1 MTGKLLSLLLSH
13 HELIIYTV
21 ITILLASWFHWRW
34 KHRQFLD
41 MADKLPGPTS
51 YPLIGTTSM
60 FTHTYDETIEK
71 LKENAERYN
80 YEPVGTWIGPIH
92 YVSVVKPEDIQI
104 VLNNSRAL
112 EKGQLYWFL
121 KSLLGEGLLTASVDR
136 WRKHRRVIS
145 YAFNVK
151 FLEQLYPVFNEKNK
165 ILVKNLRKNI
175 NSTRPF
181 DLWDYII
188 STTFDTICH
197 TAMDYR
203 INEKHNKTEFL
214 NLMTTIAEELV
225 KTVNR
230 PYLYPSATFSIYKYF
245 SGLGSKLESINK
257 LPLRLID
264 EKRTDYHSKAERT
277 MKSNPEEVTNEDR
290 NKFKT
295 FVDTLFEACEKDPD
309 FTDDDVRDEVITMMF
324 AGSDTNATTECFC
337 FLMLAIHQDVQDEV
351 YDELYNVVGDDI
363 ERNLTPEDMAKLV
376 YMEQVLKETLRMYPT
391 ISVFTR
397 QLSEDIR
404 VTNHVLPKG
413 ASVTIS
419 PMVTHHCPRLY
430 PNPGVFNPDR
440 FSAENVAKRHKYS
453 YIAFSG
459 GARGCIGMKYA
470 MISMKLM
477 VSEVL
482 RNFSVHTD
490 IKLSDVK
497 IKTNDAFTRKV
508 GGYPITILPR
518 DRRPSYVRN
527 PIQPAAGTESPQS
540 PTVVRTTSSR

>member
-1 MTGKLLSLLLSH
+1 MFGQLSSP
-13 HELIIYTV
+13 ELIIYTLV
-21 ITILLASWFHWRW
+21 ALILALWFHWRW
-34 KHRQFLD
+34 KHRYFLD
-41 MADKLPGPTS
+41 LAEKLPGPPS

-60 FTHTYDETIEK
+60 FTHTYDETIAK
-71 LKENAERYN
+71 LKENAEQYN

-112 EKGQLYWFL
+112 EKGQLYSFL

-136 WRKHRRVIS
+136 WRKHRRIIS

-175 NSTRPF
+175 NSTQPF

-188 STTFDTICH
+188 STTFDTICQ

-214 NLMTTIAEELV
+214 DLMTTIANQLV

-230 PYLYPSATFSIYKYF
+230 PYLYPSLFFSIYRSM
-245 SGLGSKLESINK
+245 SGLGEKLELINK
-257 LPLRLID
+257 LPLQLID
-264 EKRTDYHSKAERT
+264 EKRIDFRSKIVET
-277 MKSNPEEVTNEDR
+277 ESKPEEFTNEKK

-295 FVDTLFEACEKDPD
+295 FIDTLLEASENDPD
-309 FTDDDVRDEVITMMF
+309 FTNTDIRDEVITMMF

-337 FLMLAIHQDVQDEV
+337 LLLLAIHQDIQDEV
-351 YDELYNVVGDDI
+351 YDEIYNVVGDSDR
-363 ERNLTPEDMAKLV
+363 ELTPEDTANFSYL
-376 YMEQVLKETLRMYPT
+376 EQVIKETLRMYPT

-397 QLSEDIR
+397 QLVEDVK
-404 VTNHVLPKG
+404 VTNYVLPRG

-419 PMVTHHCPRLY
+419 PIVTHHCPHLY
-430 PNPGVFNPDR
+430 PNPEAFNPDN
-440 FSAENVAKRHKYS
+440 FSVENVAKRHKYS

-459 GARGCIGMKYA
+459 GPRGCIGMKYA

-477 VSEVL
+477 ISEVL

-490 IKLSDVK
+490 IKLSDVR
-497 IKTNDAFTRKV
+497 IKMNDAFTRKV
-508 GGYPITILPR
+508 GGYPITVRPR
-518 DRRPSYVRN
+518 DRRPTYVRRN
-527 PIQPAAGTESPQS
+527 TRVA
-540 PTVVRTTSSR
+540 